1 MSFDTSCAPDE
12 MERRPCSR
20 DAVPIKVNRVF
31 DSCSDRE
38 CIANVPVILDNGEL
52 PCNVQLVKSKCVRVA
67 DVCMRIEP
75 VPFNRGFYNI
85 DLTFTFRVELLAY
98 THACEKPQLLE
109 GTVYASK
116 SSILYGSESNTQTF
130 YSNGSKLGKTDA
142 CCEVVNL
149 PSANVQVVP
158 PLALETKIGT
168 VCRQCEPCQGA
179 ENFPP
184 TMRTVIMTLGLF
196 SVIELTRPVTIM
208 VPTYD
213 YTIPSKECNL
223 DTETPCAVF
232 DRMRF
237 PTEEFSPVMLS
248 DNRSTGS
255 PDYSIECKCHSNA
268 NFNSD
273 SGSDCHFEKEQD
285 CNHHAN
291 HV

>member
-1 MSFDTSCAPDE
+1 MNYDPNLPEEFD
-12 MERRPCSR
+12 RCSGR
-20 DAVPIKVNRVF
+20 GDAVPVKVNQVF
-31 DSCSDRE
+31 DSCSDRD
-38 CIANVPVILDNGEL
+38 CISNVPVILDVGEL
-52 PCNVQLVKSKCVRVA
+52 PASIQLVKCKCVRVA

-98 THACEKPQLLE
+98 THACEQPQMLE

-130 YSNGSKLGKTDA
+130 SSNGCRLGTTDA

-149 PSANVQVVP
+149 PTASVQVVP

-168 VCRQCEPCQGA
+168 VCRQPDPGQVQEGY
-179 ENFPP
+179 PP
-184 TMRTVIMTLGLF
+184 TMRTVVMTLGVF
-196 SVIELTRPVTIM
+196 SVIELTRPVTIL

-213 YTIPSKECNL
+213 YTIPTKECTA

-237 PTEEFSPVMLS
+237 PAEEFSPASLQ
-248 DNRSTGS
+248 
-255 PDYSIECKCHSNA
+255 
-268 NFNSD
+268 D
-273 SGSDCHFEKEQD
+273 SGDRPSCGEPDTYRS
-285 CNHHAN
+285 
-291 HV
+291 

>member
-1 MSFDTSCAPDE
+1 MMINQNFDTSPMAEEFGCRPDT
-12 MERRPCSR
+12 RN
-20 DAVPIKVNRVF
+20 AVPIKVNRVF
-31 DSCSDRE
+31 DSCSDRD
-38 CIANVPVILDNGEL
+38 CISNVPVILDCGEL

-98 THACEKPQLLE
+98 SCACDQPKLLQ

-130 YSNGSKLGKTDA
+130 YSNGCQTGISNE

-149 PSANVQVVP
+149 PTANVQVVP

-168 VCRQCEPCQGA
+168 VCRQCDPCQKPD
-179 ENFPP
+179 NLPP

-196 SVIELTRPVTIM
+196 SVIELTRPVTVM
-208 VPTYD
+208 VPTFD
-213 YTIPSKECNL
+213 YTIPTKECNV

-232 DRMRF
+232 DKMRF
-237 PTEEFSPVMLS
+237 PTEEFSPMTLS
-248 DNRSTGS
+248 DNSSENHIGCECGS
-255 PDYSIECKCHSNA
+255 
-268 NFNSD
+268 
-273 SGSDCHFEKEQD
+273 
-285 CNHHAN
+285 
-291 HV
+291 

>member
-1 MSFDTSCAPDE
+1 MINQNFDTSPMAEEFD
-12 MERRPCSR
+12 RRPDMR
-20 DAVPIKVNRVF
+20 NAVPIKVNRVF
-31 DSCSDRE
+31 DSCSDRD
-38 CIANVPVILDNGEL
+38 CLSNVPVILDSGEL

-98 THACEKPQLLE
+98 SCASDQPQLLT

-130 YSNGSKLGKTDA
+130 YSNGMQTGTTDE

-149 PSANVQVVP
+149 PTANVQVVS

-168 VCRQCEPCQGA
+168 VCRQCDPCPKPDSL
-179 ENFPP
+179 PP

-196 SVIELTRPVTIM
+196 SVIELTRPVTVM
-208 VPTYD
+208 VPTFD
-213 YTIPSKECNL
+213 YTIPAKECNI

-232 DRMRF
+232 DKMRF
-237 PTEEFSPVMLS
+237 PTEEFSPMTLNDS
-248 DNRSTGS
+248 CNNRPDSRPECMCGS
-255 PDYSIECKCHSNA
+255 
-268 NFNSD
+268 
-273 SGSDCHFEKEQD
+273 
-285 CNHHAN
+285 
-291 HV
+291 